1 MTINNNYPF
10 VPENYSLTENY
21 IRKIVQSVNS
31 AMRGNTNN
39 TGEFTLTASATS
51 TTVTDNRVNPQS
63 VITIMPKTN
72 NAATHV
78 QHYYIVPGDKQFV
91 MYHNNNSS
99 TDRTFRYVVTG

>member
-1 MTINNNYPF
+1 MTTNNNYPA

-21 IRKIVQSVNS
+21 IRKMVQSINS
-31 AMRGNTNN
+31 AMRGKTNN
-39 TGEFTLTASATS
+39 TGEFTLTASVTS
-51 TTVTDNRVNPQS
+51 TTVLDNRVNTQS
-63 VITIMPKTN
+63 VITIMPKTA

-91 MYHNNNSS
+91 ITHNNNAS